1 MCAHSQITILRIR
14 LCRLLYIVGTQHSE
28 RNLENLEKLEIKKIL
43 KFYKS
48 IYPNSKIAITQDTIE
63 TWMMMFGEYSYEQVQ
78 KAIVKFSKSN
88 KYIPN
93 LAEIISNIDGDIYSV
108 EKIKPNTVIIQY
120 EDDGFGNFPFRFSN
134 SQEAREYSKNSKTAT
149 TIRKWSKSYMM
160 NMLENVMM
168 VFLHTGEKRKQD

>member
-93 LAEIISNIDGDIYSV
+93 LAEIISNIDGDIY
-108 EKIKPNTVIIQY
+108 
-120 EDDGFGNFPFRFSN
+120 
-134 SQEAREYSKNSKTAT
+134 
-149 TIRKWSKSYMM
+149 
-160 NMLENVMM
+160 
-168 VFLHTGEKRKQD
+168 

>member
-1 MCAHSQITILRIR
+1 M
-14 LCRLLYIVGTQHSE
+14 
-28 RNLENLEKLEIKKIL
+28 EKLEIKKIL

-48 IYPNSKIAITQDTIE
+48 IYPNSKIVITQDTIE

-134 SQEAREYSKNSKTAT
+134 SQEAREYSKKFKDCNYDKEMVK
-149 TIRKWSKSYMM
+149 ILHDEHVRKRNDGVLTYRGEAKAR
-160 NMLENVMM
+160 LEQKLQNQNNK
-168 VFLHTGEKRKQD
+168 GSRRYDKQSGFSW